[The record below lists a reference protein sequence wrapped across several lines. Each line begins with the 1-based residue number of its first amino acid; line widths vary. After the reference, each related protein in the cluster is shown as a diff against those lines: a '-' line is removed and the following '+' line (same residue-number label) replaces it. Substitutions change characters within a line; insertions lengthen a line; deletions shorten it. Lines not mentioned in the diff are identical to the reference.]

1 MQKFTLALI
10 LSCLVVGG
18 ASAQTSTLNPKSD
31 VYFGLGFA
39 LGFPF
44 GEFKTYNDEVAP
56 GGGFSLYYQPDKK
69 IPVLVGFDLSILGNG
84 RQSVTE
90 TLTAQITAGGT
101 VIDELYFPLRTEIS
115 NTIVK
120 GHFNLRIQS
129 PTEVFKPYV
138 DGLVGFNHFGTT
150 TSIYDE
156 SEEYYFSEED
166 NPLITS
172 SSQNSSWAFS
182 YGGAAGFMVQFSETW
197 FLDVRFAYTMGSEAE
212 YFVEDDIEEWDV
224 EFSTDFISQDEID
237 EEDISIA
244 AVPKE
249 SRTNMM
255 VGTIGFSFR
264 F

>member
-10 LSCLVVGG
+10 LSLFVIG
-18 ASAQTSTLNPKSD
+18 SSQAQTSTANKKSA
-31 VYFGLGFA
+31 VYFGMGFG

-44 GEFKTYNDEVAP
+44 GEFKTFNDEVAP
-56 GGGFSLYYQPDKK
+56 GGAFSLYFQPDKK
-69 IPVLVGFDLSILGNG
+69 IPVLIGFDMAILGNG
-84 RQSVTE
+84 HRSQTE
-90 TLTAQITAGGT
+90 TLTAEITAGGT
-101 VIDELYFPLRTEIS
+101 VIDVLYFPLRAETNNLI
-115 NTIVK
+115 TK
-120 GHFNLRIQS
+120 GNVNLRVQA
-129 PTEVFKPYV
+129 PTNIFKPYI

-182 YGGAAGFMVQFSETW
+182 YGGAVGLMVGINESLFID
-197 FLDVRFAYTMGSEAE
+197 LRFAYTLGSTAE
-212 YFVEDDIEEWDV
+212 YFVEDDIDQWDI
-224 EFSTDFISQDEID
+224 EFSNTFVSEGDID
-237 EEDISIA
+237 ESDISIA

-249 SRTNMM
+249 SKTDMM
-255 VGTIGFSFR
+255 VGTIGVSFK